1 MTFVILF
8 MFTGAVAARYL
19 QKKNYRVALA
29 CHSVAFTV
37 ALVYISFM
45 PGLSAGNWLWSR
57 VLGAQNAKEVSDLLY
72 GVSAG
77 GTAAVAVICALASLT
92 ALQTAFLAFS
102 AAQRLGAIVLKL
114 AKEHTAASSAAVS
127 RCAIAPGRPRLSAEK
142 RYVTLCSWLC

>member
-45 PGLSAGNWLWSR
+45 PGLSAGSWLWSR

-114 AKEHTAASSAAVS
+114 AKSHETASAAGTA
-127 RCAIAPGRPRLSAEK
+127 RRAPAPDRGFVFAER
-142 RYVTLCSWLC
+142 RYITLCALLC